1 MKRRR
6 DAAAAVLLLAAQAAW
21 SRTASAQAVGHDTAA
36 AEAAFAE
43 ARALIRQGQYAEACP
58 KLEASFSLDPA
69 LGTLLNLSDCFER
82 TGRTASAWVRYREAA
97 AMAVQQNHRE
107 REAIARGRI
116 AALEPQLC
124 RLVIR
129 TSHRPNLDVTRD
141 GVVVDRAAL
150 GLPVP
155 VDPGSHVISATAPG
169 AAPFTSRIDVRAPDK
184 DAPCALTTVEIPAM
198 LEGETK
204 GTATPPPAEGPPRV
218 DPGAP
223 SGWRTQHTLAVVG
236 VSAGVVALGIGTV
249 FALKAAGAQSDADP
263 ECGNDGC
270 SPRGKTLLADA
281 GKSADISTV
290 TFIVGAA
297 LVATGAVLWFASP
310 SLRTAAARGDARS
323 ARRDR
328 SLLRLCERMG
338 PRGPVRAMR
347 LGPRGWSRTRSARKT
362 RCFSGSAAWHARCT
376 WSVARRNTLRPSRKN
391 AP

>member
-1 MKRRR
+1 
-6 DAAAAVLLLAAQAAW
+6 LLVAAQAVW
-21 SRTASAQAVGHDTAA
+21 SRGASAQPVAHDTAA

-129 TSHRPNLDVTRD
+129 TAPRPNLEVTRD

-155 VDPGSHVISATAPG
+155 VDPGAHVITASAPG
-169 AAPFTSRIDVRAPDK
+169 ATAFTSRIDVRPPEK
-184 DAPCALTTVEIPAM
+184 DAACVLTTIDIPAV
-198 LEGETK
+198 LEGEQKTV
-204 GTATPPPAEGPPRV
+204 ASPAPIEGPPRG
-218 DPGAP
+218 DQGP
-223 SGWRTQHTLAVVG
+223 SSAWRTQHTLAVVAA
-236 VSAGVVALGIGTV
+236 SAGVVALGVGTV
-249 FALKAAGAQSDADP
+249 FVLKASSTQSEADP
-263 ECGNDGC
+263 ECSSNGC
-270 SPRGKTLLADA
+270 SPEGKKLLADA
-281 GKSADISTV
+281 GASADVATV

-297 LVATGAVLWFASP
+297 LVATGAVLWLTSP
-310 SLRTAAARGDARS
+310 SLRTSAAAML
-323 ARRDR
+323 RD
-328 SLLRLCERMG
+328 
-338 PRGPVRAMR
+338 PRG
-347 LGPRGWSRTRSARKT
+347 
-362 RCFSGSAAWHARCT
+362 
-376 WSVARRNTLRPSRKN
+376 VALRF
-391 AP
+391 